1 MITKEIDITKL
12 KPFDWKWLVGF
23 TIAVMIALLLY
34 SVAQWGVAKVKDIA
48 PTQRVEEASI

>member
-23 TIAVMIALLLY
+23 TIAVAIALMLY
-34 SVAQWGVAKVKDIA
+34 SAAQWLANKTKAVI
-48 PTQRVEEASI
+48 PTKQIEEEII